1 MGFLDGLLF
10 FPSAKSGDKAPAATW
25 SRSRA
30 ASSPRR
36 SDIVPLTPQT
46 LEKEAH
52 QDLPK
57 PLDVEL
63 ARSLLGQE
71 RDSSNLRSGSEEQ
84 AVSSLEDAID
94 GVTDNNEAFENHGL
108 DRYITATS
116 KNPETPQ
123 VASTETDG
131 MPSSRSGT
139 SRRARLRHKSSRG
152 LAAVKRFLRHGKSTL
167 RQSSLDEEGKQ
178 AQSTAAAVAAG
189 DTQDRVPADAP
200 KILDDP
206 WAPRMAA
213 VNESAIRTSSPREP
227 SDPRKV
233 SDKTVLSESSDK
245 TTMTVCRRPSRRV
258 SSPITTVDSNYIYPN
273 EFEDPKPAT
282 VSRSY
287 EPDLHAHPPRVSSS
301 VYSDDFSSH
310 DVTLSTHPS
319 QRSSSQ
325 MIYQRS
331 PPPKSNLSLET
342 LSQRL
347 FSDVST
353 QSGQYRQQ
361 RAAREFNRLASSLR
375 LYPLV
380 LRENSVSVV
389 SK

>member
-10 FPSAKSGDKAPAATW
+10 FPSAKSSDKAPPATW
-25 SRSRA
+25 SRSRSE
-30 ASSPRR
+30 SSRR

-46 LEKEAH
+46 LEKEACP
-52 QDLPK
+52 DVPK

-63 ARSLLGQE
+63 ARRLLGQD
-71 RDSSNLRSGSEEQ
+71 RDSSSNPRSGSEEQ
-84 AVSSLEDAID
+84 AKSSLDDAVD
-94 GVTDNNEAFENHGL
+94 GVPVNEAVENQGL
-108 DRYITATS
+108 DRFITATS
-116 KNPETPQ
+116 KNPGTPQ
-123 VASTETDG
+123 VASTEIDG

-152 LAAVKRFLRHGKSTL
+152 LAVVKRFLRHGRSQL
-167 RQSSLDEEGKQ
+167 GQSSLDEEGKQ
-178 AQSTAAAVAAG
+178 TQSTAAAG
-189 DTQDRVPADAP
+189 DVQDPAPADAP
-200 KILDDP
+200 KIPDD
-206 WAPRMAA
+206 WAPHIAA
-213 VNESAIRTSSPREP
+213 VNESAIRTSSPKEP

-233 SDKTVLSESSDK
+233 SDKTVLSEFSDK
-245 TTMTVCRRPSRRV
+245 STMTVCRRPSRRV
-258 SSPITTVDSNYIYPN
+258 SSPITTVDSSYIYPT
-273 EFEDPKPAT
+273 EFEGPKPVT

-319 QRSSSQ
+319 QRSSGQ

-361 RAAREFNRLASSLR
+361 RAAREFNRLASSHR
-375 LYPLV
+375 LYPLI
-380 LRENSVSVV
+380 LRENSVSVA